1 VYLPMPFDVD
11 PRGSWR
17 APNSFNK
24 RSHGTSV
31 AVALPRHRGPSNQI
45 LIVINS
51 PGWIDI

>member
-1 VYLPMPFDVD
+1 MRQRPLTWTLAEA
-11 PRGSWR
+11 GA

-31 AVALPRHRGPSNQI
+31 AVALPATEGPSNQI